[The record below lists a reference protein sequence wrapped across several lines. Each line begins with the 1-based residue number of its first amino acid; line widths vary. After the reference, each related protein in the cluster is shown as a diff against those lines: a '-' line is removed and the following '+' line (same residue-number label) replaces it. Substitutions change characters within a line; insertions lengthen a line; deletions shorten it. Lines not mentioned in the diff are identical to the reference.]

1 MKQDSEQIV
10 EKTWKRFGR
19 WVFHKREERG
29 WTQELCA
36 QRADMLRQ
44 QWQRIEK
51 GASTKRVTVIR
62 VAQALDADIDEA
74 LKMAGFI
81 PSATTSETDSIEEAL
96 KNAFFFDQKGL
107 SAEDIEKIRP
117 LLQVVDREVD
127 RLKKDE
133 EKK

>member
-10 EKTWKRFGR
+10 EETWKRFGR

-29 WTQELCA
+29 WTQEFCA

-51 GASTKRVTVIR
+51 GSSTKRVTVIR
-62 VAQALDADIDEA
+62 VAQALDADVDEA

-81 PSATTSETDSIEEAL
+81 PSASAEPDSIEDAL
-96 KNAFFFDQKGL
+96 KNAMFFDGKGL
-107 SAEDIEKIRP
+107 SDEDLAKIRP
-117 LLQVVDREVD
+117 LLEVVDREVD
-127 RLKKDE
+127 RLKQEK